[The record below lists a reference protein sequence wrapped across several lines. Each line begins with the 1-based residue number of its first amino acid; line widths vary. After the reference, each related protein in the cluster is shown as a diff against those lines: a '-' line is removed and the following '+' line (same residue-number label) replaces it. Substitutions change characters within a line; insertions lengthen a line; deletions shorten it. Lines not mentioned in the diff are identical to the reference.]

1 VLGAQHFDDLTR
13 QNISPK
19 NKKMPFDQSRSINAV
34 RSKPFDQSRSIKAVR
49 SKLQLI
55 ERRCF

>member
-19 NKKMPFDQSRSINAV
+19 KYRSIKAV
-34 RSKPFDQSRSIKAVR
+34 RSMPFDQSRSIKAVR
-49 SKLQLI
+49 SKPFDQS
-55 ERRCF
+55 FN

>member
-49 SKLQLI
+49 SKPFDQS
-55 ERRCF
+55 FN